1 MKRSRILPRRVREV
15 RVERSRPCHLWQT
28 SEAELR
34 LRTSEI
40 VAIMLERMTSGR
52 SLTVV
57 GGVEVEVAIDENEC

>member
-1 MKRSRILPRRVREV
+1 MREV
-15 RVERSRPCHLWQT
+15 RVERSRTRHLPQT